1 MNRGNVNIYMIF
13 LCAGACMLSH
23 SVKVVSA
30 PNININKVKL
40 NRQKKIEDKDEVI
53 ITPVDMTP
61 VRPKMIIAALNT
73 IVIIVSSIA
82 GHTVISMS

>member
-1 MNRGNVNIYMIF
+1 
-13 LCAGACMLSH
+13 MLSH

-40 NRQKKIEDKDEVI
+40 NRQKKIEESDEVI

-61 VRPKMIIAALNT
+61 VTPKIIIAALKT
-73 IVIIVSSIA
+73 IVIIVSNIA
-82 GHTVISMS
+82 GHTVMSMS

>member
-1 MNRGNVNIYMIF
+1 
-13 LCAGACMLSH
+13 MLSH
-23 SVKVVSA
+23 SVKVVRA
-30 PNININKVKL
+30 PNINMNNVKL

>member
-1 MNRGNVNIYMIF
+1 
-13 LCAGACMLSH
+13 MLSH

-40 NRQKKIEDKDEVI
+40 NRQKKIEESDEVI

-61 VRPKMIIAALNT
+61 VTPKIIIATLKT
-73 IVIIVSSIA
+73 IVIIVSNIA
-82 GHTVISMS
+82 GHTVMSMS

>member
-1 MNRGNVNIYMIF
+1 
-13 LCAGACMLSH
+13 MLSH

-40 NRQKKIEDKDEVI
+40 NRQKKIEESDEVI

-61 VRPKMIIAALNT
+61 VTPKIIIAALKT
-73 IVIIVSSIA
+73 IVIIVRSIA
-82 GHTVISMS
+82 GHTVMSMS